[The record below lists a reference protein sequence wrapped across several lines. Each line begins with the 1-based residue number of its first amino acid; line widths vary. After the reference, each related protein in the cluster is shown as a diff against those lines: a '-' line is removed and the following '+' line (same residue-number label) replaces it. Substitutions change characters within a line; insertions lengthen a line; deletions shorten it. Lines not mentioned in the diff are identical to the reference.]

1 MKKKMISGEWLVVGM
16 RDEEEDG
23 WWGVVGGGVIDP
35 LLSRAPADCGKGV
48 LTMNMIII
56 ISKVMVGVI
65 TRL

>member
-35 LLSRAPADCGKGV
+35 LLSTTV
-48 LTMNMIII
+48 LFSSLFPPCSINYF
-56 ISKVMVGVI
+56 
-65 TRL
+65 LL